1 MLFLF
6 SCSSAKDAL
15 QGKKRSDNSDEFLV
29 EKKNP
34 LTVPPDIDELPVPL
48 DQEEQNQTES
58 QEDVDIKKVLK
69 IDENQDTNVESN
81 NENLNSLE
89 ESILEIFNKYNDKR
103 LKYFLANKHTSLS
116 EARALAID
124 NSKGEVITFLD
135 VDDYWKDAILET
147 QVSLYKDDDVVFSCG
162 NFYILTEHSKK
173 TRVFKKGKI

>member
-58 QEDVDIKKVLK
+58 QEDADIKKVLK

-89 ESILEIFNKYNDKR
+89 ESILEKIND
-103 LKYFLANKHTSLS
+103 
-116 EARALAID
+116 
-124 NSKGEVITFLD
+124 
-135 VDDYWKDAILET
+135 
-147 QVSLYKDDDVVFSCG
+147 
-162 NFYILTEHSKK
+162 
-173 TRVFKKGKI
+173 